1 MEKNVDRIL
10 SMGGRL
16 QRLLE
21 EAEAEADNILSEAR
35 AEADAMI
42 NEAKEEADY
51 RLSRAQRGTGI
62 DDLIKAEE
70 EEAQKGAQEVR
81 ENYLS
86 RVKEVEQTPMD
97 KREEAVNMIIDKVI
111 PE

>member
-1 MEKNVDRIL
+1 MDKDVNRIL

-21 EAEAEADNILSEAR
+21 EAESEADRILSEAR

-42 NEAKEEADY
+42 NEAKEESEY

-62 DDLIKAEE
+62 DDLIKSEE
-70 EEAQKGAQEVR
+70 EKAQKEAQKVKER
-81 ENYLS
+81 YLS
-86 RVKEVEQTPMD
+86 RVEEIKGVSTE
-97 KREEAVNMIIDKVI
+97 KRKEAVNMIVEEVI